1 MADVRR
7 EIELVLRA
15 RDESMSKGLNST
27 TSALKGMESGISK
40 LRGMLLALAP
50 ALGAAA
56 LVKFAKDA
64 IDAGSALHDMSV
76 RLGVSV
82 QALSEFK
89 YIADQNGIAL
99 ADVGQALRFMQVNA
113 AAGTDAFKLL
123 TKEMGDLKA
132 LKPDELFQKIVE
144 RIAEIPDQNER
155 MAAAVAIFGR
165 GGAAMLQ
172 MADNLG
178 AAREEARALGV
189 TMTDEMASKLD
200 AAGDATD
207 RLSFKLKGIM
217 ALMAS
222 DLSPAIIDVAAVLGG
237 LARAMTD
244 DVKNNVFTE
253 IKRSLEEA
261 RASMK
266 VPFYPTP
273 DTKEPPQPGPIGRP
287 RGDRGFHIPEPP
299 KASAKED
306 GSVWWED
313 LPDASKIIAEAWEK
327 AHDQQDMLRE
337 GAEQHAEQIDEML
350 RAMEDT
356 AQAQADAADE
366 AKRMREELTRA
377 RIEAVDG
384 MVSGVL
390 QLAGATGS
398 ATQRWAQGLAKVQA
412 VYRSILAV
420 AQAIAALRIIGAA
433 ASGGSSE
440 VGGSGAVLEWMAR
453 GGTVRGAAG
462 FRVTGGSPGRD
473 SVRAMLM
480 PDETVISRDMTRQL
494 ARFLGRSEAGYIS
507 PFALAG
513 AGAGGGG
520 NVTLQVARPIGRLDG
535 LDLGAAAHAAQRE
548 FRRRFVE

>member
-7 EIELVLRA
+7 EIEIALTAKDRLTGPLKSA
-15 RDESMSKGLNST
+15 
-27 TSALKGMESGISK
+27 TSALGGLEKGASAVRSMF
-40 LRGMLLALAP
+40 LALAP

-56 LVKFAKDA
+56 IVKFAKDA
-64 IDAGSALHDMSV
+64 IDAGSALHDMSKRV
-76 RLGVSV
+76 GVSV

-189 TMTDEMASKLD
+189 TMTDEMADKLD

-207 RLSFKLKGIM
+207 RLSFKLKGIA

-222 DLSPAIIDVAAVLGG
+222 DLSPAIIDVASVLGG

-266 VPFYPTP
+266 VPFYPTL
-273 DTKEPPQPGPIGRP
+273 DTKEPPLLGPSNKP
-287 RGDRGFHIPEPP
+287 RGDRGFHIPEAP
-299 KASAKED
+299 KPSEKETGD
-306 GSVWWED
+306 VWWED
-313 LPDASKIIAEAWEK
+313 LPDATKIIADEWKRAKEEEE
-327 AHDQQDMLRE
+327 MLRA
-337 GAEQHAEQIDEML
+337 GAEQHAEQMDDML
-350 RAMEDT
+350 RTMEET
-356 AQAQADAADE
+356 AQAQADWADE
-366 AKRMREELTRA
+366 AKRTREELTRA

-390 QLAGATGS
+390 QLASATGS

-412 VYRSILAV
+412 IYRSILAIT
-420 AQAIAALRIIGAA
+420 QAIAAIKMIGNLF
-433 ASGGSSE
+433 SGGGAGAVS
-440 VGGSGAVLEWMAR
+440 SGADLMTVAA

-473 SVRAMLM
+473 SVRALLM
-480 PDETVISRDMTRQL
+480 PGESVISRDMTRQL
-494 ARFLGRSEAGYIS
+494 QRFLGRAESGYIS
-507 PFALAG
+507 PFAV

-520 NVTLQVARPIGRLDG
+520 GGNITLQVARPIGRLDG

-548 FRRRFVE
+548 YRRRIVE